1 MAQLNDNLTPN
12 TTDSPL
18 STSRTSTPL
27 PPPTLAS
34 DSSQFPLLTA
44 YHSAADPLAY
54 ITTIISNQSDT
65 FISELTNFL
74 HYADQANDN
83 YRSLRTL
90 HQDATLELDSL
101 RLVYSDLQTQLQT
114 TISQRDIATSQRD
127 QLISSLGQ
135 SSHTPARSA
144 EHPGPQPFSG
154 TNPAELPN
162 FLSGLALKLRTNSD
176 WYPTL
181 QTRMAYVY
189 SCLEG
194 LAAGQLTHGI
204 KADGTITFTSVEEML
219 QILRQAYGDIDPVY
233 TAQQRV
239 ITIRQNFRQTDL
251 FLAEWQEAALAS
263 GLSDNTLIAL
273 LHASL
278 HTKILQRLSFTP
290 RENQPTVTSSFV
302 AWIRQVDATL
312 RAAEPYYWK
321 SKTPTTSNPQLPP
334 NSATPNLD
342 AMDISAATTTV
353 TWTAADV
360 TNKRRPGNQAERDAR
375 KAYNIAHKLCQWCSE
390 PSHSSTACPTAPW
403 NKGKA

>member
-74 HYADQANDN
+74 HYADQTNDN

-135 SSHTPARSA
+135 SSHTPARLA
-144 EHPGPQPFSG
+144 EHPGP
-154 TNPAELPN
+154 
-162 FLSGLALKLRTNSD
+162 
-176 WYPTL
+176 
-181 QTRMAYVY
+181 
-189 SCLEG
+189 
-194 LAAGQLTHGI
+194 
-204 KADGTITFTSVEEML
+204 
-219 QILRQAYGDIDPVY
+219 
-233 TAQQRV
+233 
-239 ITIRQNFRQTDL
+239 
-251 FLAEWQEAALAS
+251 
-263 GLSDNTLIAL
+263 
-273 LHASL
+273 
-278 HTKILQRLSFTP
+278 
-290 RENQPTVTSSFV
+290 
-302 AWIRQVDATL
+302 
-312 RAAEPYYWK
+312 
-321 SKTPTTSNPQLPP
+321 
-334 NSATPNLD
+334 
-342 AMDISAATTTV
+342 
-353 TWTAADV
+353 
-360 TNKRRPGNQAERDAR
+360 
-375 KAYNIAHKLCQWCSE
+375 
-390 PSHSSTACPTAPW
+390 
-403 NKGKA
+403 